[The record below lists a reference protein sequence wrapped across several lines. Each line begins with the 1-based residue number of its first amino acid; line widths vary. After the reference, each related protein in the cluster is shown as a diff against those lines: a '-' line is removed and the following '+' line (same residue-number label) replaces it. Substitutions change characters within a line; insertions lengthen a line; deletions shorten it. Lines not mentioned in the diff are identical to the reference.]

1 MVSRIAFLIVGL
13 LVGYSTAY
21 FHFSVDPGAF
31 QVAQDSTTSG
41 KSTGPNQST
50 KSTSR
55 NISTIEQELNKYVA
69 QGEWKE
75 IISLGKAGIKIQP
88 DYKDALAPIMKNAFI
103 KLASQAYENGDHNET
118 VQLLNESQKYSTLNG
133 KELLTLSQSHL
144 SLNAFE
150 KAKNSLKKAEKLS
163 DSPSEA
169 IQAIKRKIIDKELRT
184 LIEQKN
190 INAAIHLL
198 ELELIGD
205 SSYSRYYLKLAEL
218 NYRQTEFQKTL
229 NNFDAAQ
236 QLGEQLNSDQQKLY
250 KKAKRRSETP
260 NLIEVPLKIENNNL
274 FVNATINQ
282 SSTPYRFLI
291 DTGATFT
298 SLSSQT
304 AESLGISPSSEQDL
318 DMITVVTAN
327 GPVSAS
333 KLVLDNVMVAEA
345 NVDDVEAIIL
355 DSLGSEIDGLLGL
368 SFLQQFRVEIVSDES
383 LLILKPL

>member
-1 MVSRIAFLIVGL
+1 MVSKIAFLIVGL
-13 LVGYSTAY
+13 LIGYSTAY
-21 FHFSVDPGAF
+21 FHFSVDPKAF
-31 QVAQDSTTSG
+31 QVAQNAS
-41 KSTGPNQST
+41 KSTEPSNQQQTAKNNS
-50 KSTSR
+50 K

-69 QGEWKE
+69 LGEWKE

-88 DYKDALAPIMKNAFI
+88 DYKDALAPIMKNAYV
-103 KLASQAYENGDHNET
+103 KLASQAYESGDHSIT
-118 VQLLNESQKYSTLNG
+118 VQLLDESKKYGALNG
-133 KELLTLSQSHL
+133 KELLLLSQSHL

-150 KAKNSLKKAEKLS
+150 KAKNTLKKAEKLP

-169 IQAIKRKIIDKELRT
+169 IQALNRKIVDKELRT
-184 LIEQKN
+184 LIEKKN

-205 SSYSRYYLKLAEL
+205 SSYSPYYLKLAEL
-218 NYRQTEFQKTL
+218 NYKQAEFRKSL

-236 QLGEQLNSDQQKLY
+236 QLGEQLNNKQISLY
-250 KKAKRRSETP
+250 KKAKRRAETP

-274 FVNATINQ
+274 YVNATINQ
-282 SSTPYRFLI
+282 SSTPYRFII

-298 SLSSQT
+298 SLSSET
-304 AESLGISPSSEQDL
+304 AESLGISTSGEQD
-318 DMITVVTAN
+318 MVTVVTAN

>member
-1 MVSRIAFLIVGL
+1 MVSKIAFLIVGL

-21 FHFSVDPGAF
+21 FHFSVDPKAF
-31 QVAQDSTTSG
+31 QVAQDST
-41 KSTGPNQST
+41 KSTDPTDQHSGAKT
-50 KSTSR
+50 TSR

-88 DYKDALAPIMKNAFI
+88 DYKDALAPIMKNAYL
-103 KLASQAYENGDHNET
+103 KLASQAYESGDHNIT

-133 KELLTLSQSHL
+133 KELLILSQSHL

-150 KAKNSLKKAEKLS
+150 KAKNTLKKAEQQS
-163 DSPSEA
+163 DNPSET
-169 IQAIKRKIIDKELRT
+169 IQAINRKIIDKELRT
-184 LIEQKN
+184 LIEKKN
-190 INAAIHLL
+190 IDAAIHLL

-205 SSYSRYYLKLAEL
+205 SSYSPYYLKLAEL
-218 NYRQTEFQKTL
+218 NYAQAEFQKTM

-236 QLGEQLNSDQQKLY
+236 QLGEQLNNNQLKLY
-250 KKAKRRSETP
+250 KKAKRRAETP
-260 NLIEVPLKIENNNL
+260 NLIEVPLQIENNNL
-274 FVNATINQ
+274 YVNATINQ

-298 SLSSQT
+298 SLSSET
-304 AESLGISPSSEQDL
+304 AESLGISPSGEQD
-318 DMITVVTAN
+318 MVTVVTAN
-327 GPVSAS
+327 GPVSAG
-333 KLVLDNVMVAEA
+333 KLVLDNVMVAQA
-345 NVDDVEAIIL
+345 NVDDVEAIVL
-355 DSLGSEIDGLLGL
+355 ESLGSEIDGLLGL